1 MSEID
6 KSQAQNLLDLKNQL
20 LRRVIKE
27 EMERVNETVR
37 P

>member
-27 EMERVNETVR
+27 EMERVNETVI